1 MHLGQEVHYYM
12 VYVAYFTKL
21 DLQISDYAKKTK
33 FFMANFALA
42 ERLPT
47 SATLHLLN
55 PISSDDEN
63 YTSIFPLQQI
73 TYALDRCQLFGMLLV
88 FFRTLD
94 NSGTRGPT

>member
-1 MHLGQEVHYYM
+1 
-12 VYVAYFTKL
+12 
-21 DLQISDYAKKTK
+21 
-33 FFMANFALA
+33 MANFALA

-63 YTSIFPLQQI
+63 YTSIFPLPQI